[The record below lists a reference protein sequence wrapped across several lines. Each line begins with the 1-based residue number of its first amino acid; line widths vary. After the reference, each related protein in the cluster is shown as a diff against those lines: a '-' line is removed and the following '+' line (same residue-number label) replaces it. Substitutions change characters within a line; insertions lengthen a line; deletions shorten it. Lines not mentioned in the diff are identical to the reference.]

1 MTRCHLATC
10 MLFTPGHAMHVDHAK
25 QLTEAPHEWC
35 SAVVTDLRDGVVTAA
50 LVERPMVVQVWHHR
64 DLSREIAVG
73 DPVRVHRRLHAL
85 GWPYGWVN
93 AELIAISSLAEAEDL
108 DSLPL
113 TS

>member
-1 MTRCHLATC
+1 MQ
-10 MLFTPGHAMHVDHAK
+10 V
-25 QLTEAPHEWC
+25 QL
-35 SAVVTDLRDGVVTAA
+35 
-50 LVERPMVVQVWHHR
+50 WHHR
-64 DLSREIAVG
+64 DLSRDLAVG

-93 AELIAISSLAEAEDL
+93 VELISIRSLQSAEDL